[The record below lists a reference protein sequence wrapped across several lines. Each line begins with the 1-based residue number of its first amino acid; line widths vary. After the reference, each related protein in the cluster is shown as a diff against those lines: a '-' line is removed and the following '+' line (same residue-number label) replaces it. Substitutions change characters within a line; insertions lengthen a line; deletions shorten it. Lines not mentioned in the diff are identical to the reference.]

1 MTSRSRPTAATETI
15 MTIDIS
21 SVALTQPALSAWRRR
36 RVAILLFDDVEV
48 LDFAGPFEVF
58 GIARATNGGAAFE
71 VVTIA
76 LQPGEVIARNDLTVV
91 PACTTSDLTALDILV
106 VPGGFGT
113 RREMTS
119 PSMLD
124 FLRTASDSADLT
136 LSVCTGALL
145 LGAAGLLEGHSATT
159 HWGAIDELR
168 ALNSGAEI
176 LPDARIVDNGR
187 LIISAGVSAGI
198 DAALYIVERLLGRER
213 AEQTA
218 RDMQYDW
225 TCREVDGRKVV
236 RV

>member
-1 MTSRSRPTAATETI
+1 VTNDQFSQRSAT
-15 MTIDIS
+15 DGGGS
-21 SVALTQPALSAWRRR
+21 WRRL

-58 GIARATNGGAAFE
+58 GVALSSDGGPAFE
-71 VVTIA
+71 VVTTA
-76 LQPGEVIARNDLTVV
+76 LQAGEIVARSGLRVV
-91 PACTTSDLTALDILV
+91 PTCTTSELGDIDILV

-113 RREMTS
+113 RREMMR
-119 PSMLD
+119 PEMLD
-124 FLRTASDSADLT
+124 FIRAASASADLT

-159 HWGAIDELR
+159 HWAAIGELR
-168 ALNSGAEI
+168 ALDSGAEI

-198 DAALYIVERLLGRER
+198 DAALHIVARLLGQNL

-218 RDMQYDW
+218 RYMQYEW
-225 TCREVDGRKVV
+225 TSREVDGRRVV
-236 RV
+236 RIEL